1 MSNLP
6 LDIINDI
13 LSRLPVKSLVRFLCV
28 SNRWYILINGQAF
41 IKLHLYRS
49 IESNTDRTLIVQE
62 QNACIPF
69 DYFSV
74 SFHDEIRFGKPLEI
88 HQPLHCS
95 TMSTDILSCCDGL
108 VCIYNQWGEE
118 IAIWNP
124 LIRKYRKLPSE
135 PIEKPPGFSNSWP
148 ISLAFGYDKHNDDY
162 KVLRV
167 VRFFNMDKPGKEF
180 EVKVCSIRLQCWKKI
195 EDQWPNKEW
204 SICSDSVFS
213 NGALHWLVA
222 EEGQSPENIVAFDL
236 ATEKFWVIRMPIK
249 APTSCVTCLE
259 VLEGQLCFIV
269 IVDEMYND
277 VWLMKEYGEESSW
290 TWIYKIEQGVVG
302 STFEYCK
309 PLMCSKNNRKKILM
323 EESHRCRTYL
333 IWYDIQKKIRKR
345 VKIPKLPEVFQT
357 VTCVG
362 SLLLLDGDN
371 MIDPTQKNNRNESP
385 SEHLN
390 PLVKGVIY

>member
-6 LDIINDI
+6 IDIITNI

-28 SNRWYILINGQAF
+28 SNRWYIVINGQAF
-41 IKLHLYRS
+41 IKLHLHRS
-49 IESNTDRTLIVQE
+49 IESKTDRTLIVQE

-69 DYFSV
+69 DYFSF
-74 SFHDEIRFGKPLEI
+74 SFHDENCFGKPLEI
-88 HQPLHCS
+88 YQPLHCS
-95 TMSTDILSCCDGL
+95 NVSTDILSCCDGL
-108 VCIYNQWGEE
+108 VCLYNQWGEE
-118 IAIWNP
+118 IAILNP
-124 LIRKYRKLPSE
+124 LIRNLERSLKLRYVV
-135 PIEKPPGFSNSWP
+135 
-148 ISLAFGYDKHNDDY
+148 LGYS
-162 KVLRV
+162 V
-167 VRFFNMDKPGKEF
+167 G
-180 EVKVCSIRLQCWKKI
+180 KKI

-213 NGALHWLVA
+213 NGALNWLVA

-236 ATEKFWVIRMPIK
+236 ATEKFRIIRTPHK

-259 VLEGQLCFIV
+259 VLGQLCFIV

-309 PLMCSKNNRKKILM
+309 PLMRSKNNGKKILM
-323 EESHRCRTYL
+323 EESYRYRTYP
-333 IWYDIQKKIRKR
+333 IWYDIEKKIRKR
-345 VKIPKLPEVFQT
+345 FKIPKLPEVFQT

-371 MIDPTQKNNRNESP
+371 VIDPTLAGHNVIDPAQKNNW
-385 SEHLN
+385 
-390 PLVKGVIY
+390 